1 MPDSEVRAENL
12 SLALNAR
19 KLVDELIGYIDKGE
33 RDPRFDDDLKN
44 ALESINATRSS
55 QNMLALFSKLSDR
68 SVFSHYEQL
77 RAIEKVLSDL
87 GNPNITATIS
97 NLIADTGGAT
107 DQKQNAFEALQ
118 FFSALEA
125 HALHDYNVQMQ
136 VLRR

>member
-1 MPDSEVRAENL
+1 
-12 SLALNAR
+12 
-19 KLVDELIGYIDKGE
+19 
-33 RDPRFDDDLKN
+33 
-44 ALESINATRSS
+44 
-55 QNMLALFSKLSDR
+55 MLALFSKLSDR